1 MRAPERTFAILSVL
15 ALAGCTHTYSVK
27 IDGDVQ
33 GSDKDTP
40 RAVRADVLEGTE
52 AGSAR
57 QWGLGH
63 LKPLPEAEITVALK
77 MKGEEQPRAADT
89 IKVDSRSAEFHI
101 KKEGEG
107 NLAWV
112 VIKVT
117 SQGRKPVEHA
127 FPSPQDVPFQATL
140 MAVLDEL
147 PPPPPASQ
155 PASK

>member
-1 MRAPERTFAILSVL
+1 MRFSSVL
-15 ALAGCTHTYSVK
+15 IFVLGLAGCTHTYSVK

-52 AGSAR
+52 AVSAR

-63 LKPLPEAEITVALK
+63 LRPLPEAEITVSLK

-89 IKVDSRSAEFHI
+89 FKVDSRSAEFSI

-117 SQGRKPVEHA
+117 AQGRKPVEHA
-127 FPSPQDVPFQATL
+127 FPSPPDLPFQATL
-140 MAVLDEL
+140 MTVLDEL
-147 PPPPPASQ
+147 PPAPPA
-155 PASK
+155 PAPTPK